1 MRRIISVFS
10 VCAAALML
18 AGCGN
23 AKEELGLAR
32 KPPDEFAVVK
42 RAPLAMPPDYT
53 LRPPQPGA
61 PRPQEADIQEE
72 ARTVV
77 FGASEKQEK
86 PEPTDAE
93 SFILQQTGGD
103 QADPSVRQAVDK
115 ETAEIEPKKKP
126 VAERL
131 LGWTGYGD
139 GGEADASVV
148 DSAAEAERLRK
159 NIEEGNPVTEGETP
173 TKE

>member
-1 MRRIISVFS
+1 
-10 VCAAALML
+10 ML

-23 AKEELGLAR
+23 AKEELGLTR

-61 PRPQEADIQEE
+61 PRPQEANVQEE

-77 FGASEKQEK
+77 FGASEQQEK

-103 QADPSVRQAVDK
+103 QADPSIRQAVDK
-115 ETAEIEPKKKP
+115 ETAKTGSKKKP
-126 VAERL
+126 VAEKL

-159 NIEEGNPVTEGETP
+159 NIEEGKPVTEGETP

>member
-1 MRRIISVFS
+1 ML
-10 VCAAALML
+10 AL

-23 AKEELGLAR
+23 AKEELGLTR

-61 PRPQEADIQEE
+61 PRPQEADIKEE
-72 ARTVV
+72 ARAVV
-77 FGASEKQEK
+77 FGASEQQEK
-86 PEPTDAE
+86 PAPTDAE

-103 QADPSVRQAVDK
+103 QADPTIRQAVDK
-115 ETAEIEPKKKP
+115 ETAKMEPKKKP

-139 GGEADASVV
+139 ESEADASVV
-148 DSAAEAERLRK
+148 DSTAESERLRK
-159 NIEEGNPVTEGETP
+159 NVEEGKPVTEGKTP

>member
-1 MRRIISVFS
+1 ML
-10 VCAAALML
+10 AL

-23 AKEELGLAR
+23 AKEELGLTR

-61 PRPQEADIQEE
+61 PRPQEADIKEE
-72 ARTVV
+72 ARAVV
-77 FGASEKQEK
+77 FGASEQQEK
-86 PEPTDAE
+86 PAPTDAE

-103 QADPSVRQAVDK
+103 QADPTIRQAVDK
-115 ETAEIEPKKKP
+115 ETAKMEPKKKP

-148 DSAAEAERLRK
+148 DSTAEAERLRK
-159 NIEEGNPVTEGETP
+159 NVEEGKPVTEGETP